1 MKVHRDDHPE
11 MSLAEIKAQIA
22 VGALTKEDIVNKI
35 ITPHI
40 WSKYYLSKE
49 VLEFLEEYLGV
60 KIPKNKY
67 LLRDEEETN
76 GETK

>member
-22 VGALTKEDIVNKI
+22 TGALTKEDLWNKI

-40 WSKYYLSKE
+40 WSAYYLSEE
-49 VLEFLEEYLGV
+49 VLAFLEEYLDV
-60 KIPKNKY
+60 KIPKNKF
-67 LLRDEEETN
+67 LLRDEEE
-76 GETK
+76 KS